1 MAQVTGFLVKQSEKP
16 TRNGGKIF
24 SICVEVDGADEWFGF
39 GFDAPTFGV
48 DSEIEFD
55 VEAKGEYE
63 NVINDSVV
71 IINNVNPPAA
81 PARKSRAPA
90 SKPAR
95 APRGGAAAKPAR
107 TPRGGAAKEEAA
119 PAKTERAAKKP
130 DVDWDR
136 KDRLIRAQSCQ
147 NTAVAT
153 IALAQAAGTLEL
165 PKKKALQWDALQ
177 ALIEKETKRLF
188 IKYDEVAD
196 ECHDYGEG
204 DADSAGADDGDYD
217 DDGGIPE

>member
-1 MAQVTGFLVKQSEKP
+1 MAQVTGFLVKQTEKP
-16 TRNGGKIF
+16 TRNGGKIY
-24 SICVEVDGADEWFGF
+24 SICVEVDGQDEWFGF

-71 IINNVNPPAA
+71 IIENVNPPAA
-81 PARKSRAPA
+81 PARK
-90 SKPAR
+90 
-95 APRGGAAAKPAR
+95 PRGGGRGAPAKPAR
-107 TPRGGAAKEEAA
+107 KPRGGGDDKPARKPRGSTA
-119 PAKTERAAKKP
+119 PADDKPARAAKKP

-165 PKKKALQWDALQ
+165 PKKKALQWDSLQ
-177 ALIEKETKRLF
+177 ALIEKESLRLF
-188 IKYDEVAD
+188 LKYDEVAD
-196 ECHDYGEG
+196 ECHDYGQG
-204 DADSAGADDGDYD
+204 DGSAVGDGSDYD